1 MDFFSKIIQVL
12 IKYSLLYV
20 YLWLNLC
27 FNQFLKIKVKMASYN
42 YLKAKKNVEFNNSIN
57 VLNLIKNNKNNQ
69 KKEKR
74 YNLVITVTA
83 VSLLIVSGLIIS
95 L

>member
-1 MDFFSKIIQVL
+1 
-12 IKYSLLYV
+12 
-20 YLWLNLC
+20 
-27 FNQFLKIKVKMASYN
+27 MASYN
-42 YLKAKKNVEFNNSIN
+42 YLKAKKNIEFNNSIN
-57 VLNLIKNNKNNQ
+57 VLNLIKNNKYNQ

>member
-1 MDFFSKIIQVL
+1 
-12 IKYSLLYV
+12 
-20 YLWLNLC
+20 
-27 FNQFLKIKVKMASYN
+27 MASYN